1 MGSQFNNL
9 IQSKSIASITPQQ
22 ILDAGEPVFFD
33 VMTSADIASINR
45 LVQAYSRIHAP
56 TYGQPIPLTG
66 ALNDSVGDGDVLT
79 PNTNEI
85 AKIISIRCSNANGTD
100 PIEVD
105 LTIGGQTVDS
115 LMIDPMGSTNSLTGR
130 DLTIGKNLPLAVVC
144 TSGDPNDLSTSVIS
158 ILVVQ

>member
-22 ILDAGEPVFFD
+22 ILDAGKPVFFD

-100 PIEVD
+100 PI
-105 LTIGGQTVDS
+105 
-115 LMIDPMGSTNSLTGR
+115 
-130 DLTIGKNLPLAVVC
+130 
-144 TSGDPNDLSTSVIS
+144 
-158 ILVVQ
+158 